1 MNSFFSKFEKLVPC
15 PYFESMSFLADHCLH
30 TNFYSKFMTEVMNCQ
45 YNHYKFEKIL
55 LTVLNICALR
65 KINTIANN
73 PFQISNCFYDISI
86 FYNSCI

>member
-1 MNSFFSKFEKLVPC
+1 
-15 PYFESMSFLADHCLH
+15 
-30 TNFYSKFMTEVMNCQ
+30 MNCHI